1 MWQKIKC
8 FLGFH
13 ERIPYGE
20 VQFYRKDPAGLVFEK
35 SKPTYKCKYCGIKMF
50 KLKG

>member
-1 MWQKIKC
+1 MWNKIKC
-8 FLGFH
+8 WFGFH
-13 ERIPYGE
+13 NLEPYGE

-35 SKPTYKCKYCGIKMF
+35 SKSTYRCKHCGTKMF

>member
-8 FLGFH
+8 FLGLH

-50 KLKG
+50 RLKG